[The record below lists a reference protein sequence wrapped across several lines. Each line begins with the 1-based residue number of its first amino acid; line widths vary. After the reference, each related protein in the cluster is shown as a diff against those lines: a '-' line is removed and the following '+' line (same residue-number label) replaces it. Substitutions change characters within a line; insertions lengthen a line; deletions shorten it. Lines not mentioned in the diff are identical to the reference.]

1 MSLVEVREGMVDDER
16 TSHGRGPVKL
26 LLFKNLLWLV
36 LTRAHR
42 VVLSKELNSL
52 ILLANDLSQL
62 LVHVVGLSEH
72 VSLFRW

>member
-1 MSLVEVREGMVDDER
+1 MVDDER
-16 TSHGRGPVKL
+16 TSHGRGPIEP
-26 LLFKNLLWLV
+26 LLFKNLLLWLV

-42 VVLSKELNSL
+42 VVLSDELYSL
-52 ILLANDLSQL
+52 ILLAYDLGQL